1 MMANKKSIFSQIR
14 HGYSYLNESDLNKT
28 EPLRLKTLDLLKS
41 FVYEGSYSKYRNK
54 SLFLTLEDEPDKV
67 IAHKLNMTVAGV
79 RQARKRLS
87 EDAFK
92 VLGYDV
98 VDKILY
104 GDIRSCSLISDNLN
118 LLRDSSND
126 DEFILYEIKERIEGS
141 YIGDGTSTFNLLDCK
156 NEMLFLSLFTVN
168 RFSDFL
174 SNLDSEKINYLL
186 RLLDGRVDNTEDKFI
201 ALKYMRSDK
210 NLNELFDLLKKNI

>member
-1 MMANKKSIFSQIR
+1 MANKKSIFSQIR

-87 EDAFK
+87 EDVFK

-210 NLNELFDLLKKNI
+210 NINELFDLLKKNI

>member
-1 MMANKKSIFSQIR
+1 MANKKSIFSQIR

-28 EPLRLKTLDLLKS
+28 EPLRFKTLDLLKS

-92 VLGYDV
+92 VLGYGV

>member
-1 MMANKKSIFSQIR
+1 MANKKSIFSQIR

-87 EDAFK
+87 EDVFK

-186 RLLDGRVDNTEDKFI
+186 RLLNGRVDNTEDKFI

>member
-1 MMANKKSIFSQIR
+1 MANKKSIFSQIR

-87 EDAFK
+87 EDVFK

>member
-1 MMANKKSIFSQIR
+1 MANKKSIFSQIR

-92 VLGYDV
+92 ILGYDV

>member
-1 MMANKKSIFSQIR
+1 MANKKSIFSQIR

-98 VDKILY
+98 IDKILY

>member
-1 MMANKKSIFSQIR
+1 MANKKSIFSQIR

-104 GDIRSCSLISDNLN
+104 DDIRSCSLISDNLN

>member
-1 MMANKKSIFSQIR
+1 MANKKSIFSQIR

-141 YIGDGTSTFNLLDCK
+141 YIGDGTSIFNLLDCK

>member
-1 MMANKKSIFSQIR
+1 MANKKSIFSQIR